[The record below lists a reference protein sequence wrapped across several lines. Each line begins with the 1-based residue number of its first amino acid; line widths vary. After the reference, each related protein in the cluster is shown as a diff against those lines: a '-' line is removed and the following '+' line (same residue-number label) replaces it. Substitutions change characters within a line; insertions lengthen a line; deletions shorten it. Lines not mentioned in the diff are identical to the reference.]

1 MLPRDVV
8 LYVNKNILMMLIEN
22 VQNALNQLTHKKTF
36 IRKIV
41 KSTILKIL

>member
-22 VQNALNQLTHKKTF
+22 VQNALNQLTDKKNSCE
-36 IRKIV
+36 KM
-41 KSTILKIL
+41 